1 MIQAE
6 HDLMP
11 VVPILLLTGMAGS
24 SLLFILR
31 WPGNR
36 RTHQHQDH
44 QPVFQAEFDSIPSP
58 NTHIVLPFGITL
70 LGVENWVTK
79 LADVA

>member
-1 MIQAE
+1 MIQAK

-11 VVPILLLTGMAGS
+11 VVLILLLTGMAGS

-36 RTHQHQDH
+36 RMHQHHH
-44 QPVFQAEFDSIPSP
+44 QPVFQAEFDSTSSP
-58 NTHIVLPFGITL
+58 R
-70 LGVENWVTK
+70 
-79 LADVA
+79 

>member
-36 RTHQHQDH
+36 RTHQHHH
-44 QPVFQAEFDSIPSP
+44 QPVFRTSPTPVSTNCCWLTHLPSLAGE
-58 NTHIVLPFGITL
+58 IVWLFPM
-70 LGVENWVTK
+70 
-79 LADVA
+79 